1 MATTQIQTVH
11 TGADK
16 AKLGLAVALVLAA
29 LSGFYLLGQQGQW
42 LQWGVLLAC
51 LAGAVVVF
59 FLSESGRQLAG
70 FGREAWREVRKVVWP
85 ARKEAMQITAYV
97 FGCAD
102 HGAVPLAVGQDAGM
116 AFLRFDSGMEKIMTD
131 AVASPSAVSPMAA
144 SANPDLR
151 WYVVHAYSGM
161 EKAVERNI
169 LERIA
174 RSGMQHKFGRI
185 LVPMEEVVEVKNGQ
199 KRTTERKFFPG
210 YVLVEMIMDD
220 ESWHLVKHTNKV
232 TGFVGGAKNR
242 PAPISEAEV
251 MKIVNQMQEGTEKPR
266 HKVEFVVGEYVRV
279 KDGPFTDF
287 NGSVED
293 VNYEKSKVRVSVTIF
308 GRSTP
313 VELEFSQIEKT

>member
-1 MATTQIQTVH
+1 MTDVVETPSEELSVA
-11 TGADK
+11 
-16 AKLGLAVALVLAA
+16 AVAPV
-29 LSGFYLLGQQGQW
+29 
-42 LQWGVLLAC
+42 
-51 LAGAVVVF
+51 
-59 FLSESGRQLAG
+59 
-70 FGREAWREVRKVVWP
+70 
-85 ARKEAMQITAYV
+85 
-97 FGCAD
+97 
-102 HGAVPLAVGQDAGM
+102 
-116 AFLRFDSGMEKIMTD
+116 
-131 AVASPSAVSPMAA
+131 
-144 SANPDLR
+144 NPDLR

-174 RSGMQHKFGRI
+174 REGMQSQFGRI

-199 KRTTERKFFPG
+199 KKTTERKFFPG
-210 YVLVEMIMDD
+210 YVLVEMVMND
-220 ESWHLVKHTNKV
+220 ETWHLVKHTNKV

-251 MKIVNQMQEGTEKPR
+251 MKIVNQMQEGTDKPR
-266 HKVEFVVGEYVRV
+266 HKVEFMVGEFVRV
-279 KDGPFTDF
+279 KEGPFTDF